1 MNANEKRKK
10 INDLG
15 EYFIFVSDR
24 ITFNNFLFVYYYN
37 FFNN

>member
-1 MNANEKRKK
+1 MYANEKRKK

-24 ITFNNFLFVYYYN
+24 IKDQDI
-37 FFNN
+37 